1 MAEFNMT
8 FEEKELTTAFNMGFD
23 SQDENFDSN
32 VIDGVTVYKA
42 DKHNELKDR
51 DADNAHPIS
60 AITGL
65 EDRLTSLEES
75 AVTPEERQSWNNKSR
90 VYRNASGA
98 LVITI

>member
-23 SQDENFDSN
+23 TDEDFSSN
-32 VIDGVTVYKA
+32 VMDGVQVFNA
-42 DKHNELKDR
+42 EKHNELRGR
-51 DADNAHPIS
+51 DEADAHPIS

-65 EDRLTSLEES
+65 EERLSDLEDK
-75 AVTPEERQSWNNKSR
+75 AVTDAERESWNNKTR

-98 LVITI
+98 LVITF